1 MHPHCLSPGVPLV
14 LSGLNVALLNT
25 MSTVITIKSNVS
37 LIWDILILA
46 PAQDP
51 VMQDATSKNKLHL
64 SWESVEWFLIKDF
77 EPIFQS
83 SKSSL
88 NGHPEAW

>member
-1 MHPHCLSPGVPLV
+1 
-14 LSGLNVALLNT
+14 
-25 MSTVITIKSNVS
+25 MSTVITIRSNVS

-46 PAQDP
+46 LAQDL

-64 SWESVEWFLIKDF
+64 SWESVEWVLIKDF
-77 EPIFQS
+77 EPIFQG

-88 NGHPEAW
+88 NGHPEARVPKVEEFLCILWYVP